1 MLKFCNMKITL
12 KRVEDCVGFFEKTQ
26 ISLAEQKKAMMTERG
41 VKELLISS
49 LQFVL
54 YLCDE
59 AFLSLIFKKI

>member
-1 MLKFCNMKITL
+1 MIDRKGRE
-12 KRVEDCVGFFEKTQ
+12 RVVY
-26 ISLAEQKKAMMTERG
+26 
-41 VKELLISS
+41 SS